1 MKPQDMDRNTRVKTT
16 YSLYA
21 MVSHLEKITSRAAVA
36 AHTGQCGEHADGEF
50 DTVMLEVANLLSGA
64 VLRWLE
70 IPNHPKLYS
79 LEKYERAM
87 KAVEMRRNWTHEAP
101 LYGQDIEGS

>member
-16 YSLYA
+16 YSLHA

-36 AHTGQCGEHADGEF
+36 AHTAQCGEHSDGEF
-50 DTVMLEVANLLSGA
+50 DTVMLEVANFLSGA
-64 VLRWLE
+64 VLRWQE
-70 IPNHPKLYS
+70 IPNHPKLYA

-87 KAVEMRRNWTHEAP
+87 KAVELRRNWTQEAP
-101 LYGQDIEGS
+101 MYGQDIEGS